1 MTSTN
6 ALTKFAPFS
15 STGVFQLALF
25 CLALSSTAWAKPT
38 FTLETTPN
46 VCGGRLGV
54 SGSGFPKGQV
64 EFYANYQ
71 PTPKEQHPKRTEIGT
86 ATVGKDGLL
95 SFAPQYSLDGG
106 GPGCAYISSSTQ
118 LVTITVRYLERG
130 KPYTEYERISLP
142 DCSLVWGGDCPLVR
156 RK

>member
-1 MTSTN
+1 MQGFRNRKTFPCRRFSQTPRFQNWRKTMTSTN

-15 STGVFQLALF
+15 STGVFQFALF

-95 SFAPQYSLDGG
+95 SFDPQ
-106 GPGCAYISSSTQ
+106 
-118 LVTITVRYLERG
+118 
-130 KPYTEYERISLP
+130 
-142 DCSLVWGGDCPLVR
+142 
-156 RK
+156 